1 MVIYWFGGWGKEM
14 EGGNPALILLR
25 KARTLTAGGNY
36 LLQILWVLSVVS
48 CGWRD
53 TPQKWNGLSEKR
65 GQWHK
70 GRIFPTVTGVGITC
84 DGQGQTICISF
95 RLPREPGRLNVVG
108 LCAHSEKQVREIID
122 MNYHNR
128 ALNMYYPYSQIR

>member
-1 MVIYWFGGWGKEM
+1 MLIDAGSAGDLLVWGRGKEM

-25 KARTLTAGGNY
+25 KAGTLTAGGNY

-65 GQWHK
+65 GQWPK
-70 GRIFPTVTGVGITC
+70 GRIFPTVTGIGITW
-84 DGQGQTICISF
+84 DGVKMQMLGRARQSAFPLGSPGNQG
-95 RLPREPGRLNVVG
+95 G
-108 LCAHSEKQVREIID
+108 
-122 MNYHNR
+122 
-128 ALNMYYPYSQIR
+128 